1 MAIDKINKLQ
11 WHKVK
16 ITDGSFTDS
25 NSLATNLLT
34 KPEIY
39 NTLAYAM
46 GDKFFTSFLTAGTG
60 RIAKNYKSLGNA
72 EYMWPL
78 MGDIT
83 KPIQISDDPT
93 PGNKGAGFVPFQIVL
108 AEKYFFEGCI
118 VRFESGIQARVQLEP
133 VQLGSGWLHTCVIVD
148 NDPAVFIPAADTV
161 VGKLVAM
168 FYTAYEEGSK
178 GGGSFEAYPMWFQNQ
193 MTTLR
198 MSYGMTGSAATDVMV
213 LEMGKESGKKS
224 YMWLYASEY
233 QKMMLWEQQMEYYR
247 FYGKFNKL
255 SSGEIPLQGTNGR
268 PVRIGAGIL
277 DQIASA
283 NTWNYNTLT
292 TDFFNDFL
300 TTLQI
305 ASRDAENKKLIM
317 VTGAAGMQSFSKAIL
332 QEYKNYQIVDTTF
345 TTKSNGKLK
354 FENQNWRTYTG
365 LLGTELTVV
374 YNPMFDD
381 KTKFTTIDPQTGYT
395 KESSRM
401 VFLDFSDYANEP
413 NISMVTKGADGR
425 NRSMLMWYTAG
436 STSPEPGQDSGVSK
450 TLRSSSFDGFECHFL
465 SEQGIKVTNPLAC
478 GQLIRA

>member
-1 MAIDKINKLQ
+1 MALDRITKLQ
-11 WHKVK
+11 WHKAK
-16 ITDGSFTDS
+16 ITDGTFTDS

-60 RIAKNYKSLGNA
+60 RVAKNYKPLGNA

-83 KPIQISDDPT
+83 KPIAVSQTISTDQ
-93 PGNKGAGFVPFQIVL
+93 GAGFQPFTVIL

-118 VRFESGIQARVQLEP
+118 VRFESGVQARLQSDP
-133 VQLGSGWLHTCVIVD
+133 QQTTDGWLHTFVIVD
-148 NDPAVFIPAADTV
+148 SDPAVYVPAADLTQGRLVTV
-161 VGKLVAM
+161 

-247 FYGKFNKL
+247 FYGKYNKTA
-255 SSGEIPLQGTNGR
+255 SGEIPLQGANGR

-277 DQIASA
+277 DQIAVS
-283 NTWNYNTLT
+283 NTWSYSSLS
-292 TDFFNDFL
+292 TDFFNSFL

-305 ASRDAENKKLIM
+305 ASRDAENKKLVM
-317 VTGAAGMQSFSKAIL
+317 TTGSLGLQLFQNAIL
-332 QEYKNYQIVDTTF
+332 NEYKNWSIVDTTF
-345 TTKSNGKLK
+345 VSKNNGKLA
-354 FENQNWRTYTG
+354 FNNQNWRTYTG

-381 KTKFTTIDPQTGYT
+381 KTKFTAIDPTTGFT
-395 KESSRM
+395 KESGRM
-401 VFLDFSDYANEP
+401 VFLDFSDYAGEP
-413 NISMVTKGADGR
+413 NISMVTKGSDGR
-425 NRSMLMWYTAG
+425 NRSMMMWYTAG
-436 STSPEPGQDSGVSK
+436 STSPEPGSDSGVKSV
-450 TLRSSSFDGFECHFL
+450 LRSSSFDGFECHFL

-478 GQLIRA
+478 GQLIMS